1 MKPTRLELPSHPL
14 YVGAAVAFAAEL
26 AERSGFGSVEVE
38 AIRAAVD
45 EACSFVVQRALDP
58 EQTFS
63 LSFEL
68 GGHGMSIRLTDR
80 NLPVDSGQLARL
92 DPAPDPRTLGLV
104 IMRALMDEVRLINR
118 GRQGNEIVLVKRLK
132 ARFGTRVRPQEKVGD
147 EPLEPVS
154 IRLVQPEE
162 AVGVS
167 RCLYHAY
174 GYSYTG
180 YENVYRPEWVRE
192 MNRQGRLISAV
203 AVTESGEVVGHTA
216 LIRMLAD
223 RQVYEMGQGAVVPRY
238 RGQGLLRQLVLFLVE
253 EARRRQLRKLYADPV
268 TSHLFA
274 QKVVLDLGFC
284 ESALML
290 GAVGPEETHPEPSS
304 LMIAVRSL
312 TPEGSCRLHL
322 PPEYADILQRTLTCL
337 KLDRELLE
345 PASSRPPLRG
355 GLTWGLQAA
364 SRRALFHV
372 DRVGRTTPR
381 ELKRCL
387 SEVPAP
393 LQLVD
398 LELADPHAA
407 SLIEQLRE
415 HGFGYCGYFPGLGGQ
430 GDLLR
435 LQRLSDPLDPR
446 QIQVASEWGR
456 KLRDYVL
463 EDQSR

>member
-1 MKPTRLELPSHPL
+1 MSRLELPSHPL
-14 YVGAAVAFAAEL
+14 YVGAAAAFAAEL
-26 AERSGFGSVEVE
+26 AERSGFAAAESQ

-58 EQTFS
+58 EQTFTIK
-63 LSFEL
+63 FEL
-68 GGHGMSIRLTDR
+68 GGHGLSIRLTDR
-80 NLPVDSGQLARL
+80 NLPVDSDELSRL
-92 DPAPDPRTLGLV
+92 EPGPDPRTLGLV

-132 ARFGTRVRPQEKVGD
+132 ARFSSRVRKQEKVSE
-147 EPLEPVS
+147 EPLEPVTV
-154 IRLVQPEE
+154 RLVQPEE

-167 RCLYHAY
+167 RCLYQAY

-203 AVTESGEVVGHTA
+203 AVTDSGEVVGHTA
-216 LIRMLAD
+216 LVRMLDD
-223 RQVYEMGQGAVVPRY
+223 RPIYEMGQGAVVPRY
-238 RGQGLLRQLVLFLVE
+238 RGQGLLRQLVSFLVE
-253 EARRRQLRKLYADPV
+253 QARLRQLRKLYADPV

-312 TPEGSCRLHL
+312 TPEKESRLHL
-322 PPEYADILQRTLTCL
+322 PPGYAAILTRTMEKLGLQRRLH
-337 KLDRELLE
+337 E
-345 PASSRPPLRG
+345 PASNRPPLQG
-355 GLTWGLQAA
+355 ALTWGLQAA

-372 DRVGRTTPR
+372 ERVGRNTPR
-381 ELKRCL
+381 ELGRCL
-387 SEVPAP
+387 NEIQAP
-393 LQLVD
+393 VQLVD
-398 LELADPHAA
+398 LELADPHTDTVID
-407 SLIEQLRE
+407 LLRE
-415 HGFGYCGYFPGLGGQ
+415 RGFGYCGFFPGLGGQ

-435 LQRLSDPLDPR
+435 MQRLGEPVRADL
-446 QIQVASEWGR
+446 IQVASPWGQE
-456 KLRDYVL
+456 LLDFVL
-463 EDQSR
+463 EDRRG